1 MDEKK
6 ILELLIFHV
15 NKKANEATEIKLK
28 AKDEE
33 GRKFWQGYYMACNEI
48 YSMLTNINV

>member
-6 ILELLIFHV
+6 LFELLKFHV
-15 NKKANEATEIKLK
+15 NKKANEATVIKQK